1 MTELIPL
8 TSKMFVQKSRNSLSR
23 PQKCKIPR
31 NVTTLPASSLIVLNE
46 GSKRFICK
54 FYHLSDVYDGKSIAQ
69 VDDCVEILGDGCEKS
84 ELKTIE
90 SIEWI
95 KNTKEFRIIKVVL
108 YLDVNELNLDIIKNV
123 EDFTSVTKSL
133 LKPYWFTANSL
144 IKIADNK
151 HGITKI
157 LVQGTNVDGFGC
169 MGNKCKIEICEFTVE
184 SNTFSHVKELG
195 GLNTNYQSLNELIKL
210 NIDYKSN
217 PKLFTTRPCCQA
229 LIIGPP
235 GTGKSSLIHLLA
247 KHQKCN
253 LFEITGDIFKPLPGE
268 TEQELQKIFDK
279 IKSIS
284 KIIAK
289 NLSILLIENIEIFCP
304 KLNPNIKDNS
314 HSSRVSSLIMALL
327 DDITENTEGIMVIAT
342 TSKMESLNGN
352 VRRSNR
358 MGFEMLLEMPNEHQ
372 RKETL
377 SILSKKMI
385 PHAIEI
391 SELDELCEMVAINT
405 PGYVGADL
413 EVLCQFVVRQLLNEK
428 LLATRVIL
436 ERLFEQGTKCV
447 LPSVLRDNLGTV
459 SRSSMKLD
467 AIGGMDELK
476 KTLLTCILG
485 PLRHPEN
492 FKRLG
497 LRSPNGILL
506 YGPSGC
512 AKTTITK
519 CLAGETKMTLISVS
533 SAEIYSPYV
542 GEAEKFIVRLF
553 NQARMSAPTI
563 LFFDEID
570 TIVGNR
576 TVSGGGNNDVST
588 RILSTLLTEIDGF
601 GGDSSVSKNKPI
613 LIIGATNRPDL
624 IDDALMRP
632 GRFDKLIHIPAP
644 DATSRLSILQFIAK
658 QMPFGIDVN
667 LKDMAE
673 KTHNFSGADLVNL
686 CNEAAMNAA
695 TKDFNSSVITNDDFQ
710 NVLAYLSPSLSEKQ
724 IQFYYNYE
732 KNHRGSS

>member
-1 MTELIPL
+1 MTELIPFINKL
-8 TSKMFVQKSRNSLSR
+8 HVQKSRNSLSC

-31 NVTTLPASSLIVLNE
+31 NVTSLPASSLIVLNE
-46 GSKRFICK
+46 GNKRFLCK
-54 FYHLSDVYDGKSIAQ
+54 FYHLCDVYDGKSIAQ
-69 VDDCVEILGDGCEKS
+69 VDDCVEILNDGCEKS
-84 ELKTIE
+84 ELKIIE

-95 KNTKEFRIIKVVL
+95 KNTKEFRIVKVIL
-108 YLDVNELNLDIIKNV
+108 YLDVNELNLDIIKSAD
-123 EDFTSVTKSL
+123 DFSNVTKSL
-133 LKPYWFTANSL
+133 LKSYWFTANSL
-144 IKIADNK
+144 IQIADNK

-157 LVQGTNVDGFGC
+157 FVQSINVEGYGC
-169 MGNKCKIEICEFTVE
+169 IGNKCKIEISEFLVE

-195 GLNTNYQSLNELIKL
+195 GLDSNYQSLNELIKL
-210 NIDYKSN
+210 NIEYKYNSQ
-217 PKLFTTRPCCQA
+217 LFTIRPCCQA

-342 TSKMESLNGN
+342 TSKIESLNGN

-358 MGFEMLLEMPNEHQ
+358 MGFEMLLEMPNEQQ

-377 SILSKKMI
+377 NILSKKMI
-385 PHAIEI
+385 PHANEI
-391 SELDELCEMVAINT
+391 DELDELCEMVAINT

-413 EVLCQFVVRQLLNEK
+413 EVLCQFVVRQLINEN
-428 LLATRVIL
+428 LLATRIIL

-459 SRSSMKLD
+459 SRSTMKLD
-467 AIGGMDELK
+467 AIGGMEELK

-576 TVSGGGNNDVST
+576 TVSGSGNNDVST

-624 IDDALMRP
+624 IDDALIRA

-644 DATSRLSILQFIAK
+644 DSKSRLSILQFIAK
-658 QMPFGIDVN
+658 QMPFEVDVN
-667 LKDMAE
+667 LPDMAE
-673 KTHNFSGADLVNL
+673 KTHNFSGADLMNL

-710 NVLAYLSPSLSEKQ
+710 DVLVYLSPSLSEKQ
-724 IQFYYNYE
+724 IQFYCNYE
-732 KNHRGSS
+732 KNHRGSV